1 MRAWLVPQ
9 VASDRHWLGVLRQ
22 YLVFA
27 ALAHLVWEVAQLPLY
42 TIWLTGTVGEL
53 AFAVLHCT
61 GGDLLIALGAM
72 MLALVLFGN
81 HGWPRAGAG
90 RVLAAAIL
98 FGVGYTIFSE
108 WLNITV
114 RGAWAYRDLMPV
126 LPGTGTGLGPF
137 LQWIVIP
144 LAAWSWAI
152 GRWPWRAKSKEA
164 PHG

>member
-1 MRAWLVPQ
+1 MRAWLEPQ
-9 VASDRHWLGVLRQ
+9 IASDRHWLGVLRR
-22 YLVFA
+22 YLVVA
-27 ALAHLVWEVAQLPLY
+27 ALAHLAWEVAHLPLY
-42 TIWLTGTVGEL
+42 TIWLTGTAGEL

-61 GGDLLIALGAM
+61 GGDLLIALSTM
-72 MLALVLFGN
+72 TLSLLLFG
-81 HGWPRAGAG
+81 GPDWPRAGAG

-98 FGVGYTIFSE
+98 FGVGYTVFSE

-126 LPGTGTGLGPF
+126 IPGLDTGLSPF
-137 LQWIVIP
+137 LQWIVVP

-152 GRWPWRAKSKEA
+152 GRWPRSAKPKEA